1 MENLQEV
8 KELFD
13 LINIFNMVIPD
24 GSEESLEVNGM
35 KVTLNKKDG
44 VINISVTSDKDTKEE
59 ALETFDDSQ
68 IKEIIKEYKERIEE
82 LDDCLFVEAAE
93 EMSKYFNMKRFDEL
107 LNQDT
112 FTEQEATEVSEMI
125 DQSSQIICNHLED
138 KINELVN
145 IYNRF

>member
-8 KELFD
+8 KALFD
-13 LINIFNMVIPD
+13 LINMFNITIPD
-24 GSEESLEVNGM
+24 GAEESLEVNGT
-35 KVTLNKKDG
+35 KIALNKKDG
-44 VINISVTSDKDTKEE
+44 VINISVTSDNEDAIEG
-59 ALETFDDSQ
+59 FDDSC
-68 IKEIIKEYKERIEE
+68 IKEIIKEYKERIKE

-93 EMSKYFNMKRFDEL
+93 EMGQYFDVQRFDEL

-112 FTEQEATEVSEMI
+112 FTEEEAAEVSKMI
-125 DQSSQIICNHLED
+125 NHSTEIICNHLED

>member
-44 VINISVTSDKDTKEE
+44 VINISVTSDNEDTVEE
-59 ALETFDDSQ
+59 FDDSCV
-68 IKEIIKEYKERIEE
+68 KEIIKEYKERIEE
-82 LDDCLFVEAAE
+82 LDDCLFVEVTE
-93 EMSKYFNMKRFDEL
+93 EMGQYFNMKRFDEL

-112 FTEQEATEVSEMI
+112 FTEEEATEVSEMI
-125 DQSSQIICNHLED
+125 DQSSQIICDHLED
-138 KINELVN
+138 KINELVE

>member
-8 KELFD
+8 KALFD
-13 LINIFNMVIPD
+13 LINMFNITIPD
-24 GSEESLEVNGM
+24 GAKESLEVNGT
-35 KVTLNKKDG
+35 KIALNKKDG
-44 VINISVTSDKDTKEE
+44 VINISVTSDNED
-59 ALETFDDSQ
+59 AFDDSC

-93 EMSKYFNMKRFDEL
+93 EMGQYFDVQRFDEL

-112 FTEQEATEVSEMI
+112 FTEEEADEVSKMI
-125 DQSSQIICNHLED
+125 NHSTEIICNHLED

>member
-13 LINIFNMVIPD
+13 LINIFNIAIPD
-24 GSEESLEVNGM
+24 GAEESLEVNGT
-35 KVTLNKKDG
+35 KITLNKKDG
-44 VINISVTSDKDTKEE
+44 VINISVTSDNEDAVEG
-59 ALETFDDSQ
+59 FDDSY

-93 EMSKYFNMKRFDEL
+93 EMGQYFDVQRFDEL

-112 FTEQEATEVSEMI
+112 FTEEEAAEVSKMI
-125 DQSSQIICNHLED
+125 DRFSQIICDHLKD
-138 KINELVN
+138 KINELVDV
-145 IYNRF
+145 YNRF

>member
-13 LINIFNMVIPD
+13 LINIFNVAIPD
-24 GSEESLEVNGM
+24 GAEESLEVNGT
-35 KVTLNKKDG
+35 KIALNKKDG
-44 VINISVTSDKDTKEE
+44 VINISVTSGNEDAVEG
-59 ALETFDDSQ
+59 FDDSC

-93 EMSKYFNMKRFDEL
+93 EMGQYFDVQRFDEL

-112 FTEQEATEVSEMI
+112 FTEEEAAEVSEMI
-125 DQSSQIICNHLED
+125 NQSSQIICDHLED
-138 KINELVN
+138 KINELVDV
-145 IYNRF
+145 YNRF

>member
-8 KELFD
+8 KALFD
-13 LINIFNMVIPD
+13 LINMFNVTIPD
-24 GSEESLEVNGM
+24 GAEESLEVNGT
-35 KVTLNKKDG
+35 KIALNKKDG
-44 VINISVTSDKDTKEE
+44 VINISVTSDNEDAIEG
-59 ALETFDDSQ
+59 FDDSC
-68 IKEIIKEYKERIEE
+68 IKEIIKEYKEHIEE

-93 EMSKYFNMKRFDEL
+93 EMSLYFDVQRFDEL

-112 FTEQEATEVSEMI
+112 FTEEEAAEVSKMI
-125 DQSSQIICNHLED
+125 NHSTEIICNHLED

>member
-13 LINIFNMVIPD
+13 LINIFNIAIPD
-24 GSEESLEVNGM
+24 GAEESLEVNGT
-35 KVTLNKKDG
+35 KITLSKKDG
-44 VINISVTSDKDTKEE
+44 VINISVTSDNED
-59 ALETFDDSQ
+59 AVDDSC

-93 EMSKYFNMKRFDEL
+93 EMDQYFDIQRFDEL

-112 FTEQEATEVSEMI
+112 FTEEEAAEVSEMI
-125 DQSSQIICNHLED
+125 GQSSQIICDHLED
-138 KINELVN
+138 KINELVDV
-145 IYNRF
+145 YNRF

>member
-13 LINIFNMVIPD
+13 LINIFNIAIPD
-24 GSEESLEVNGM
+24 GAEESLEVNGT
-35 KVTLNKKDG
+35 KIILNKKDG
-44 VINISVTSDKDTKEE
+44 VISISVTSDNEDAVEG
-59 ALETFDDSQ
+59 FDDSY

-93 EMSKYFNMKRFDEL
+93 EMGQHFDVKRFDEL

-112 FTEQEATEVSEMI
+112 FTEEEAAEVSEMI
-125 DQSSQIICNHLED
+125 DQSSQIICDHLED
-138 KINELVN
+138 KINELVDV
-145 IYNRF
+145 YNRF

>member
-44 VINISVTSDKDTKEE
+44 VINISVTSDNEDAIEG
-59 ALETFDDSQ
+59 FDDSC

-93 EMSKYFNMKRFDEL
+93 EMGQYFDVQRFDEL
-107 LNQDT
+107 LNRDT
-112 FTEQEATEVSEMI
+112 FTEEEAAEVSKMI
-125 DQSSQIICNHLED
+125 NHSAEIICNHLED